1 MLEVVISGIHRAD
14 EDDIWGNEI
23 THRPEKTFDPIVV
36 EGKRIK
42 AITLPAFTYIHE
54 GIITPDVPNHMV
66 RDASV
71 RLSPTLAIVSR
82 AALDAHNAEVARLQA
97 ELATLYQQLADATV
111 EYTGRPVDRSVS
123 HE

>member
-36 EGKRIK
+36 EGERIN
-42 AITLPAFTYIHE
+42 AITLPACTYIHE

-82 AALDAHNAEVARLQA
+82 AALDAHNKRMVELEERL
-97 ELATLYQQLADATV
+97 
-111 EYTGRPVDRSVS
+111 VS
-123 HE
+123 QEA